1 MKLSSDGAEIEGANK
16 IEVYGDWIMFEDDHG
31 ATILIDP
38 NVVRQLA
45 IFMLAQINAFDKG
58 VWE

>member
-1 MKLSSDGAEIEGANK
+1 MKLNSDGAEIEGANN

-31 ATILIDP
+31 TTIKIDP
-38 NVVRQLA
+38 NVVRQLT
-45 IFMLAQINAFDKG
+45 IFLLRKLNAFDKG